1 MQSSMSFN
9 ENYENLN
16 DEYKKIDGIEL
27 DDNTKK
33 RVIQIIDKIREN
45 DFPNENERGKI
56 LERLIVEILEG
67 TKIFRVLQNENTS
80 SNEFDVVVLLNM
92 YGKKLRRD
100 RIIPEWMPDR
110 IIFECKNYKD
120 PVKVDYLGKFYSLMI
135 TSKIYLGI
143 FVSKVG
149 VTGKR
154 NKDKKIERYWKDS
167 MAFIHKVN
175 LKHSDSLNSFGLLD
189 LELDDIEIVTKE
201 GSNIIDII
209 DIRKF
214 QIDTDISNEINEWI
228 SPHENEGKI
237 K

>member
-1 MQSSMSFN
+1 MSFN